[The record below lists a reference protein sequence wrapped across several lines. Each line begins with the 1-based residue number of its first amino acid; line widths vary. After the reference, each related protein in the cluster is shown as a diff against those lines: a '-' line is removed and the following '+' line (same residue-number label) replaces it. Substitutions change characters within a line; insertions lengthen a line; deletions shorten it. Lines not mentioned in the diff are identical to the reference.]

1 VAFQSQL
8 GLHLPTF
15 HSEQNCLKVDMGKA
29 LKQQNFTQIVQE
41 YKMFLQKKF
50 HSTPVT
56 DDRKI

>member
-1 VAFQSQL
+1 
-8 GLHLPTF
+8 
-15 HSEQNCLKVDMGKA
+15 MGKA

>member
-1 VAFQSQL
+1 
-8 GLHLPTF
+8 
-15 HSEQNCLKVDMGKA
+15 MGKA

-41 YKMFLQKKF
+41 YKMFLQKNV